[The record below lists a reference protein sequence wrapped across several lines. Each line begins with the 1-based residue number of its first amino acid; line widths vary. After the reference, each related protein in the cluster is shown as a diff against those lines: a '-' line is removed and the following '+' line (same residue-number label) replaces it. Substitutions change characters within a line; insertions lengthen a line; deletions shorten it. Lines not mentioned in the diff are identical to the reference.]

1 MRKFLTSDHL
11 CMVRTKGTPMRANIG
26 IYIRM
31 PKRERKLL
39 AQTHCLVG
47 AWWVTMKSK

>member
-11 CMVRTKGTPMRANIG
+11 YMISVEGLPMKANIG
-26 IYIRM
+26 IYIKMR
-31 PKRERKLL
+31 KAERKQI

-47 AWWVTMKSK
+47 AWWVTMKNK